1 MDRNEIGLNAG
12 KVWQLLSNNE
22 KWGYGTLKRKS
33 GLKDKELGA
42 ALGWLSRESKI
53 EFDQCDKELGAALGW
68 LSREN
73 KIEFDQC
80 DEELYVYLCVNVYIG

>member
-1 MDRNEIGLNAG
+1 MAYIDYYKILGVDTVSYTHLD
-12 KVWQLLSNNE
+12 V
-22 KWGYGTLKRKS
+22 YKR
-33 GLKDKELGA
+33 
-42 ALGWLSRESKI
+42 
-53 EFDQCDKELGAALGW
+53 QALGW

>member
-1 MDRNEIGLNAG
+1 MPVKFGSCLAI
-12 KVWQLLSNNE
+12 
-22 KWGYGTLKRKS
+22 RKS
-33 GLKDKELGA
+33 GLK
-42 ALGWLSRESKI
+42 
-53 EFDQCDKELGAALGW
+53 DKELGAALGW

>member
-1 MDRNEIGLNAG
+1 MPVRFGNCLAIT
-12 KVWQLLSNNE
+12 KVELRTSE
-22 KWGYGTLKRKS
+22 EKS
-33 GLKDKELGA
+33 GLK
-42 ALGWLSRESKI
+42 
-53 EFDQCDKELGAALGW
+53 DKELGAALGW